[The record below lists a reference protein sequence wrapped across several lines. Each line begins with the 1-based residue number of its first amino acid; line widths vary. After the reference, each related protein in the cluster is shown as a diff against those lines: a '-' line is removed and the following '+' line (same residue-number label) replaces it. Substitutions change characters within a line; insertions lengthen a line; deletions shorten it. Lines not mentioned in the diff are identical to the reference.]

1 MTLQRLTGKV
11 FAGNADL
18 TDLGVFGSALSGTPT
33 NPTGTNT
40 EAQIQADAA
49 YEEGWTDAVV
59 TTKNFPPIEE
69 VNGVLRTIS
78 YQTCYLLQEGIPEWD
93 ANTEYS
99 NTSVVK
105 VINGQQL
112 DFYISQQTQSGNIP
126 QSDNGTSW
134 KKAII
139 TGDREIGVPQ
149 ITLNFN
155 MVLPDGYVDLIGQ
168 EESKTG
174 VYSNLYSIYG
184 NNYNLGNEASGN
196 FRFPDFRG
204 RALYGGASA
213 GYIDQG
219 LPDLGLSISDSGAH
233 THTASTGG
241 GSAHRHGMGN
251 LSYNSSGKLN
261 YIIIN
266 EDVNFTRSGNITL
279 TNNAIDTSNKYGFDG
294 DSSCRKATLNVDVS
308 GGTWS
313 GNMATESSH
322 THSVTVN
329 STNSSHSHTINHNRI
344 IGSTD
349 KIYTDGIKVRVF
361 TRYK

>member
-78 YQTCYLLQEGIPEWD
+78 YQICYLLQEGIPVWD
-93 ANTEYS
+93 TNTEYS

-126 QSDNGTSW
+126 QSDDGINW

-149 ITLNFN
+149 ITLDFN
-155 MVLPDGYVDLIGQ
+155 MVLPDGYIELKGQ
-168 EESKTG
+168 AVSIAQ
-174 VYSNLYSIYG
+174 YNNLYAIYG
-184 NNYNLGNEASGN
+184 TTYNIGDEDSGYFRLPN
-196 FRFPDFRG
+196 FRN
-204 RALYGGASA
+204 RAIYGGASG
-213 GYIDQG
+213 GYINAG
-219 LPDLGLSISDSGAH
+219 LP
-233 THTASTGG
+233 
-241 GSAHRHGMGN
+241 N
-251 LSYNSSGKLN
+251 LRLETVANG
-261 YIIIN
+261 
-266 EDVNFTRSGNITL
+266 
-279 TNNAIDTSNKYGFDG
+279 
-294 DSSCRKATLNVDVS
+294 
-308 GGTWS
+308 
-313 GNMATESSH
+313 SH
-322 THSVTVN
+322 THSGTTNDESAHTHGKGTYRIAGRIGVIVDSTATPTAPFYKSGTASTLEN
-329 STNSSHSHTINHNRI
+329 SQGSPDPIVFMDTNRGGWSGNRGSGTAHNHTFTTGTSGSHTHSI
-344 IGSTD
+344 ISNQPLVGTSSTVL
-349 KIYTDGIKVRVF
+349 TDGIKVRVF

>member
-18 TDLGVFGSALSGTPT
+18 TNLGVFGSALSGTPT
-33 NPTGTNT
+33 NPTSTNT

-78 YQTCYLLQEGIPEWD
+78 YQTCYLLQEGIPVWE

-126 QSDNGTSW
+126 QSDDGTNW

-139 TGDREIGVPQ
+139 TGDREIGIPQ
-149 ITLNFN
+149 ITLDFD
-155 MVLPDGYVDLIGQ
+155 MVLPDGYIDLIGQ

-174 VYSNLYSIYG
+174 VYSILYSIYG
-184 NNYNLGNEASGN
+184 DDYNLGNEASGN

-213 GYIDQG
+213 GYINQG
-219 LPDLGLSISDSGAH
+219 LPDLGLGTASNGLHSHSNSVTTVSNH
-233 THTASTGG
+233 THTRGTMNITGRFNGTDGPTTATGCFSIGASTNGAAEG
-241 GSAHRHGMGN
+241 TLDH
-251 LSYNSSGKLN
+251 Y
-261 YIIIN
+261 
-266 EDVNFTRSGNITL
+266 VNFDASKSWTGATSG
-279 TNNAIDTSNKYGFDG
+279 AGSH
-294 DSSCRKATLNVDVS
+294 
-308 GGTWS
+308 
-313 GNMATESSH
+313 SH
-322 THSVTVN
+322 TVTIN
-329 STNSSHSHTINHNRI
+329 DNGSHSHTITHNGI
-344 IGSTD
+344 IGSAD

>member
-40 EAQIQADAA
+40 EAQIQADEA

-78 YQTCYLLQEGIPEWD
+78 YQTCYLLQEGIPVWD

-112 DFYISQQTQSGNIP
+112 DFYISQKTQSGNIP
-126 QSDNGTSW
+126 QSDDGTNW

-149 ITLNFN
+149 ITLDFD
-155 MVLPDGYVDLIGQ
+155 MDLPDGYIDLIGQ
-168 EESKTG
+168 EEAIDGK
-174 VYSNLYSIYG
+174 YSALYPIFLDYYG
-184 NNYNLGNEASGN
+184 IPETAGN
-196 FRFPDFRG
+196 FVFPDFRG

-213 GYIDQG
+213 GYINQG
-219 LPDLGLSISDSGAH
+219 LPDLGLATVSNGLHSHSNSVTTVSNH
-233 THTASTGG
+233 THTRGT
-241 GSAHRHGMGN
+241 M
-251 LSYNSSGKLN
+251 
-261 YIIIN
+261 
-266 EDVNFTRSGNITL
+266 NITGRFGVVGKDGAVY
-279 TNNAIDTSNKYGFDG
+279 TGAFYKYG
-294 DSSCRKATLNVDVS
+294 DSSKPVSNSGENDIIIGFDASKSWTGATS
-308 GGTWS
+308 GAG
-313 GNMATESSH
+313 
-322 THSVTVN
+322 
-329 STNSSHSHTINHNRI
+329 SHSHTVTINNNGSHSHAITHNGI
-344 IGSTD
+344 IGSSD
-349 KIYTDGIKVRVF
+349 KIYTDGIKIRVF